1 MRKSLAYVSLAVM
14 SAFAALSPAHS
25 DGRFWL
31 VGEPTKGEPTTLPAT
46 LRHTDR
52 QPLLTQSGRSRMS
65 ALKVSN

>member
-31 VGEPTKGEPTTLPAT
+31 KESLLRSLP
-46 LRHTDR
+46 L
-52 QPLLTQSGRSRMS
+52 SGIQTANRF
-65 ALKVSN
+65 